1 MASKPRSIFRCS
13 DCGAEHPKWLG
24 RCDACGSWNTL
35 VEESVR
41 RKPRNKLAESGR
53 PQESFPPI
61 RISDVVSSQ
70 QSRISVGI
78 DELDF
83 VLGGGIVP
91 ASLTLIGGEPGI
103 GKSTLLLQVAA
114 HLETRGERVL
124 YVTGEESV
132 EQVSLRAM
140 RLQQPADVMV
150 LPEVRVEAIIEQ
162 ASAAKARV
170 VIVDSIQT
178 TYTETLE
185 SAPGNVGQVRESAA
199 ALMRYAKTSGTAIL
213 LVGHVTRG
221 GGIAGPKTLEHIV
234 DTVLYFEGD
243 TGGDFRLLRA
253 VKNRFGSVDEVGI
266 FEMTG
271 NGLQPVSNPSEAFL
285 SGRNPGTAGSAV
297 TPLLEGSRPVLVEI
311 QALAA
316 SAGYGT
322 PQRVA
327 SGIDQKRLSLL
338 LAVLERRAGLSFREL
353 DVFLNVTGG
362 LRLLERSSDLA
373 VVAALISSLNDHPSP
388 ANAVFLG
395 EVGLGGEI
403 RPVPGTDRRLSE
415 AHKLGFGCA
424 YVSQKGSAEALIE
437 TIQLE
442 HVADLAKAIAA

>member
-1 MASKPRSIFRCS
+1 
-13 DCGAEHPKWLG
+13 
-24 RCDACGSWNTL
+24 
-35 VEESVR
+35 
-41 RKPRNKLAESGR
+41 
-53 PQESFPPI
+53 
-61 RISDVVSSQ
+61 
-70 QSRISVGI
+70 
-78 DELDF
+78 
-83 VLGGGIVP
+83 
-91 ASLTLIGGEPGI
+91 
-103 GKSTLLLQVAA
+103 
-114 HLETRGERVL
+114 
-124 YVTGEESV
+124 
-132 EQVSLRAM
+132 
-140 RLQQPADVMV
+140 
-150 LPEVRVEAIIEQ
+150 
-162 ASAAKARV
+162 
-170 VIVDSIQT
+170 
-178 TYTETLE
+178 
-185 SAPGNVGQVRESAA
+185 
-199 ALMRYAKTSGTAIL
+199 
-213 LVGHVTRG
+213 
-221 GGIAGPKTLEHIV
+221 
-234 DTVLYFEGD
+234 
-243 TGGDFRLLRA
+243 
-253 VKNRFGSVDEVGI
+253 
-266 FEMTG
+266 
-271 NGLQPVSNPSEAFL
+271 
-285 SGRNPGTAGSAV
+285 
-297 TPLLEGSRPVLVEI
+297 VLVEI